1 MKQGDVS
8 SITDLIQRANQI
20 IDQQGSGRS
29 AVESMKTLQMYSAE
43 LKSKSSRGN
52 RGRASSADS
61 ISSEATDATDLGNLT
76 FTYEEEADPE
86 VFFVPYLWDVVVGT
100 LTLSTLE
107 WSREKILAFPLNE
120 DIESDLH
127 TNGGANDFTERTEF
141 DHTPDVV

>member
-1 MKQGDVS
+1 MKQVDLS
-8 SITDLIQRANQI
+8 SITDLIQKANHI
-20 IDQQGSGRS
+20 IDKQGSGRS

-43 LKSKSSRGN
+43 LKSKPSKGN

-86 VFFVPYLWDVVVGT
+86 VFFVPYLWDVIVGT
-100 LTLSTLE
+100 LTLSTHE

-120 DIESDLH
+120 DVENDTY
-127 TNGGANDFTERTEF
+127 TNGANDVIERTEF